1 MRIDHGGDFQKFF
14 GPLAFCQILKPR
26 TPSAKAEKPEGV

>member
-1 MRIDHGGDFQKFF
+1 MRIDHGGDFKKIF